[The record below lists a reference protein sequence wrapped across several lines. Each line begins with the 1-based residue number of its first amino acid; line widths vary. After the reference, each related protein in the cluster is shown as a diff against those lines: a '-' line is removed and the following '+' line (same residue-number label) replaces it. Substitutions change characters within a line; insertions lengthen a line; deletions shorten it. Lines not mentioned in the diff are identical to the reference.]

1 MRIIT
6 YFCLLLV
13 STAIYGL
20 AQSTTIDFNSDKVGR
35 RPSGFTT
42 ALSGNGKPGVWV
54 ITRDEGAQ
62 DRGNVLAQTD
72 ADSTSYRFPVSV
84 FDGVTAKDVDVS
96 VKFKPVSGKKDQAAG
111 IVWRYKDKDN
121 YYIVRANA
129 LENNVVLYKVEN
141 GKRTDLPLKGEGRT
155 YGKKTP
161 VPGMQWSSLRVVA
174 KGNLFEVY
182 FNDAR
187 LYEVEDETFK
197 DAGKVGLW
205 TKADSVTY
213 FDDLKIIALAAGAA
227 SFPNHSGGEQWRIR
241 EPIKAGCPF

>member
-1 MRIIT
+1 MKGMT
-6 YFCLLLV
+6 FFCWLLV
-13 STAIYGL
+13 STASYGF
-20 AQSTTIDFNSDKVGR
+20 AQSTAIDFNSDKVGQQ
-35 RPSGFTT
+35 PNGFTA
-42 ALSGNGKPGVWV
+42 ALSGNGKPGVWT
-54 ITRDEGAQ
+54 IIRDEAAPES
-62 DRGNVLAQTD
+62 GNVLAQTD
-72 ADSTSYRFPVSV
+72 ADPTSYRFPVSV
-84 FDGVTAKDVDVS
+84 FDGFSAKDVDVS
-96 VKFKPVSGKKDQAAG
+96 VRFKPVSGKKDQAAG

-161 VPGMQWSSLRVVA
+161 VPGGQWSTLRVVA
-174 KGNLFEVY
+174 RGNLFEVY
-182 FNDAR
+182 FNDAK

-213 FDDLKIIALAAGAA
+213 FDDLKITPLAAAA
-227 SFPNHSGGEQWRIR
+227 GT
-241 EPIKAGCPF
+241 K